1 MNFWLA
7 TSEKLVPKLA
17 QYRSMLLIRTRYD
30 HYTDL
35 STATLVSVP
44 FGNTSLSKLIEDT
57 TSWLILT
64 PETCH
69 SNRYLDILAVTAY
82 GFWFQEGQQVVSAA
96 SSRTEE
102 NLGMFWICPRM
113 SLCSASFCKPGFTI
127 LDRIRQILI

>member
-7 TSEKLVPKLA
+7 TSEELVLRLV
-17 QYRSMLLIRTRYD
+17 QYHSVLLIWTRYD

-35 STATLVSVP
+35 STAALVSAP
-44 FGNTSLSKLIEDT
+44 FRNTSLSELIEDT

-102 NLGMFWICPRM
+102 NLGMFWICPGM
-113 SLCSASFCKPGFTI
+113 SLCSASFCKPRFTM
-127 LDRIRQILI
+127 LDRIRQILV

>member
-7 TSEKLVPKLA
+7 TSEELVLRLA
-17 QYRSMLLIRTRYD
+17 QYRSMLLIWTRYD

-44 FGNTSLSKLIEDT
+44 YRNTSLSELIEDT

-69 SNRYLDILAVTAY
+69 SNRYLDILAVTVY
-82 GFWFQEGQQVVSAA
+82 DF
-96 SSRTEE
+96 
-102 NLGMFWICPRM
+102 
-113 SLCSASFCKPGFTI
+113 
-127 LDRIRQILI
+127 